1 MNILRKMCYFILL
14 LNNMYMPRAYVN
26 INIFGTGLYLPY
38 SMGVIGYI
46 KKNIPIKDYNITGIS
61 GGAWCALLYTQEP
74 DLSNH
79 DELWDFSV
87 GKDINRIYFHHDI
100 RTFQNN
106 VEKNL
111 KLRYANSNVDVREL
125 SKISIIA
132 SNVVSIFNI
141 KNEKKSNFDN
151 INDLIDYCLCSSYIP
166 YISGNTF
173 SRKYKD
179 KYYIDGEIKND
190 NDKVIESAIIENNID
205 IHRFMWGRKFSKN
218 ALMYLDKEKSK
229 KLFMEGWEDTEKN
242 RDTLLKLQLH
252 DANVKKNS

>member
-1 MNILRKMCYFILL
+1 MNILRKMYYFILL

-87 GKDINRIYFHHDI
+87 GKDINRIYFHNDI

-106 VEKNL
+106 
-111 KLRYANSNVDVREL
+111 
-125 SKISIIA
+125 
-132 SNVVSIFNI
+132 F
-141 KNEKKSNFDN
+141 
-151 INDLIDYCLCSSYIP
+151 
-166 YISGNTF
+166 
-173 SRKYKD
+173 
-179 KYYIDGEIKND
+179 
-190 NDKVIESAIIENNID
+190 
-205 IHRFMWGRKFSKN
+205 
-218 ALMYLDKEKSK
+218 
-229 KLFMEGWEDTEKN
+229 
-242 RDTLLKLQLH
+242 
-252 DANVKKNS
+252 